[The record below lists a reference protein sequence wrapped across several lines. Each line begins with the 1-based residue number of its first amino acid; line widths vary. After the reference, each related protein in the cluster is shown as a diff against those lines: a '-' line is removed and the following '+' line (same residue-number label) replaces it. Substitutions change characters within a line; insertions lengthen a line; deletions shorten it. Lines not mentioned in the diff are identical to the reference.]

1 VNAKTLAIA
10 LLAGL
15 PLINA
20 ACGGDNL
27 TLPSEGAPAHI
38 EILGGNNQEG
48 RVGTALGDSLLALVT
63 DAQNRPVAGATVE
76 FVLVDNRGG
85 GQVTPASGQTN
96 AAGEVRAAIT
106 LGSQV
111 GPMTG
116 QAQIPVAQG
125 ATPIAA
131 GFTAVVLA
139 ADANGIAMVSGD
151 AQSGP
156 VGSTLPS
163 PLVVQVTDAF
173 GNPISGITV
182 TWSAE
187 GQGAVSAA
195 STVTDASGQTSVTRT
210 LGPNSGLQTTLATA
224 GGLAGSPVTFTSTA
238 AAGNAS
244 RIEIVSG
251 NNQNALA
258 GSVLPEDFVVR
269 VLDQDGNPIV
279 GRAVS
284 WVIGQ
289 GGGSINPE
297 TNQTDG
303 EGKASARLTLG
314 STPGTNTVNAVVSG
328 IEIPTVTFTATGTG
342 TGSPTNLA
350 LTTQPPA
357 SVQVGATL
365 TPGPVVQVRDGA
377 GHDLAVAGVEVTVA
391 VASGHGQLSGT
402 QTVATD
408 GNGRAQFGDLRITGA
423 TGSHRLIF
431 AAEGFRS
438 VTSDRFEVVKASTT
452 TAITAQDPATS
463 DPNQP
468 VTISFTVTSSTPGT
482 PSGTVELKA
491 SDSEKCTAPAP
502 TGSCQITF
510 VGTGDR
516 IITATYS
523 GDAVFAT
530 SSGTATHHVNE
541 PVPPPNNPPVA
552 VADAFSTPAAQLLS
566 VAAPGVLANDSDPDG
581 NPITVQSATQ
591 PAIGLVTI
599 NPDGSFTYF
608 PGTAASG
615 SQDSFTYTVSDGTLT
630 ATATVTITIQ

>member
-27 TLPSEGAPAHI
+27 TLPSEGAPAQI
-38 EILGGNNQEG
+38 VIMGGNGQQG

-63 DAQNRPVAGATVE
+63 DTQNRPVAGATVE
-76 FVLVDNRGG
+76 FVLTDNRGG
-85 GQVTPASGQTN
+85 GQVSPATGQTN

-111 GPMTG
+111 GSMMG

-131 GFTAVVLA
+131 GFTAEVLP

-156 VGSTLPS
+156 VGSALPS

-210 LGPNSGLQTTLATA
+210 LGPNSGPQTTLATA

-238 AAGNAS
+238 TAGNAS

-251 NNQNALA
+251 NNQNAPA

-328 IEIPTVTFTATGTG
+328 ITIPTVTFTANGTGTG
-342 TGSPTNLA
+342 TPSNLA
-350 LTTQPPA
+350 LITQPPA
-357 SVQVGATL
+357 SVPVGATL

-377 GHDLAVAGVEVTVA
+377 GHDLAVAGVEITVA
-391 VASGHGQLSGT
+391 VASGRGQLAGT

-408 GNGRAQFGDLRITGA
+408 GNGRAQFGDLRITGG
-423 TGSHRLIF
+423 TGTHRLIF

-438 VTSDRFEVVKASTT
+438 VTSDRFEVAKASTT
-452 TAITAQDPATS
+452 TAITGQDPAVS

-468 VTISFTVTSSTPGT
+468 VTVSFTVTPGSAGT
-482 PSGTVELKA
+482 PSGTVEVKA
-491 SDSEKCTAPAP
+491 SDSEKCSAPVSA
-502 TGSCQITF
+502 GSCQLTL

-516 IITATYS
+516 TLTATYS
-523 GDAVFAT
+523 GDDVFAG
-530 SSGTATHHVNE
+530 SSGTAIHHVNE
-541 PVPPPNNPPVA
+541 PLPPPNNPPVA
-552 VADAFSTPAAQLLS
+552 VADQFSTPAGQPLV

-581 NPITVQSATQ
+581 NPLSAELVTQ
-591 PAIGLVTI
+591 PSQGIVVL
-599 NPDGSFTYF
+599 NSDGSFTYF
-608 PGTAASG
+608 PGGASG
-615 SQDSFTYTVSDGTLT
+615 TQDSFTYNASDGSLKT
-630 ATATVTITIQ
+630 TATVTITIP